1 MELDE
6 VRSALSAAVFAI
18 EGSPREGQIEMA
30 EAVANALSDRH
41 HLLVQA
47 GTGTGKSLAYLVPAL
62 VHGKKVLVATA
73 TLALQR
79 QLVERDLPRVKD
91 ALEKELKRT
100 ISFAVYKGVGN
111 YLCLQKMNADDGT
124 ADSEVLVDISSLE
137 KDARRLREWAAKPG
151 ISGDRDDA
159 PEVDRRVWLANS
171 TSGRE
176 CVGADECRFGRECF
190 AVNAKARAQTAD
202 IVVTNH
208 TLLAIEIVDSH
219 PILPERD
226 AVILDEAHEFMDRT
240 TQAVT
245 EELTSGRVARAANM
259 VRRHMPGK
267 LADAFVKAAEGFADA
282 MDEYGQEY
290 RMRNDEERKLNELP
304 DALAAPVRKIKES
317 AEAVIAKIN
326 ADSEIVDPDSLAD
339 RARVKGAVN
348 EIKTTAQK
356 MMRMGES
363 QVLWYE
369 PTFSTLY
376 LAPLAVSHV
385 LRENLFTQT
394 PVIAT
399 SATLTVGKSFD
410 PIARSLGIL
419 TSASAEEDS
428 DEDDWSIDPSNVQM
442 LDVGSPFD
450 FANQGMLY
458 LPKELPEPGRDGPS
472 KEALVELGEL
482 IDAAGGRTLALFSSW
497 RGVEMADEHLRRV
510 LAELPI
516 AIITQKR
523 GDSVGALVE
532 RFAND
537 PTSILLGTMSLWQ
550 GVDVPGPSCTLVAI
564 DRIPFP
570 RPDDP
575 VMSAR
580 AAEADAAG
588 GSGFMQVSLPR
599 AALLLAQGTGRL
611 IRSVE
616 DRGVVAILDSRIVNK
631 RYGSI
636 LLNSMPPLWRT
647 SDGKTVKESLKR
659 LHQQFSK

>member
-1 MELDE
+1 MSLEK
-6 VRSALSAAVFAI
+6 VRTALEAAVSAI
-18 EGSPREGQIEMA
+18 DGSPREGQIAMA

-62 VHGKKVLVATA
+62 VHGKRVLVATA

-79 QLVERDLPRVKD
+79 QLVERDLPRVKE
-91 ALEKELKRT
+91 ALEKEIGRE

-111 YLCLQKMNADDGT
+111 YLCLQKMNADESH
-124 ADSEVLVDISSLE
+124 DSEVLVDISTLE
-137 KDARRLREWAAKPG
+137 RDARRLREWAAKPG

-176 CVGADECRFGRECF
+176 CVGADECRFGSECF
-190 AVNAKARAQTAD
+190 AVNAKAKAQTAD

-226 AVILDEAHEFMDRT
+226 AIILDEAHEFMDRT

-245 EELTSGRVARAANM
+245 EELTAGRVSRAAAM
-259 VRRHMPGK
+259 ARKHMPGK
-267 LADAFVKAAEGFADA
+267 LASAFDKAADAFADA
-282 MDEYGQEY
+282 LDGYSQDY
-290 RMRNDEERKLNELP
+290 RTRSDEERRLVELP
-304 DALAAPVRKIKES
+304 DELVAPIRKVQEA
-317 AEAVIAKIN
+317 AEAVVAAIN
-326 ADSEIVDPDSLAD
+326 ADSEIIDPDTIAE

-348 EIKTTAQK
+348 EVKATAQK
-356 MMRMGES
+356 LLKNSDGS
-363 QVLWYE
+363 VLWFE
-369 PTFSTLY
+369 PNFSTLY
-376 LAPLAVSHV
+376 LAPLDVSSV

-399 SATLTVGKSFD
+399 SATLSVGKSFD
-410 PIARSLGIL
+410 AIARNLGI
-419 TSASAEEDS
+419 SGEFEDEEDS
-428 DEDDWSIDPSNVQM
+428 PGIDPSNVQM

-450 FANQGMLY
+450 FAAQGMLY
-458 LPKELPEPGRDGPS
+458 LPKHLPEPGRDGPS
-472 KEALVELGEL
+472 IEALVELGEL

-497 RGVEMADEHLRRV
+497 RGVEMADDHLRRV

-516 AIITQKR
+516 KIITQKR
-523 GDSVGALVE
+523 GDSVGSLVD
-532 RFAND
+532 RFAED

-550 GVDVPGPSCTLVAI
+550 GVDVPGPACTLVAI

-580 AAEADAAG
+580 ASKADASG

-611 IRSVE
+611 IRSIE

-631 RYGSI
+631 RYGSV

-647 SDGKTVKESLKR
+647 GEGAVVKDSLRR
-659 LHQQFSK
+659 LHQQFQEVGR

>member
-1 MELDE
+1 
-6 VRSALSAAVFAI
+6 
-18 EGSPREGQIEMA
+18 MA

-62 VHGKKVLVATA
+62 VHGKRVLVATA

-79 QLVERDLPRVKD
+79 QLVERDLPRVKE
-91 ALEKELKRT
+91 ALEKELGRS

-124 ADSEVLVDISSLE
+124 ADSEVLVEFSGLE
-137 KDARRLREWAAKPG
+137 KDSRRLREWAQKPG

-159 PEVDRRVWLANS
+159 PDVDRRVWLANS

-176 CVGADECRFGRECF
+176 CVGADECRFGSECF
-190 AVNAKARAQTAD
+190 AVNAKAKAQTAD

-245 EELTSGRVARAANM
+245 EELTAGRVSRAANM

-267 LADAFVKAAEGFADA
+267 LADGFVKAADGFADA
-282 MDEYGQEY
+282 MEEYGLDY
-290 RMRNDEERKLNELP
+290 RSASDVERKLSELP
-304 DALAAPVRKIKES
+304 NALAAPVRKVKE
-317 AEAVIAKIN
+317 ACEAVMAAIN
-326 ADSEIVDPDSLAD
+326 ADSEIVDPDTLAD

-356 MMRMGES
+356 LMKAGNG

-410 PIARSLGIL
+410 PIAKSLGIFG
-419 TSASAEEDS
+419 TVQDDAEEK
-428 DEDDWSIDPSNVQM
+428 DEDWSLDPSNVQM

-458 LPKELPEPGRDGPS
+458 LPKQLPEPGRDGPA

-516 AIITQKR
+516 SIITQKR

-532 RFAND
+532 KFAND
-537 PTSILLGTMSLWQ
+537 PTSVLIGTMSLWQ
-550 GVDVPGPSCTLVAI
+550 GVDVPGASCTLVAI

-599 AALLLAQGTGRL
+599 AALLLAQGAGRL

-631 RYGSI
+631 RYGAI

-647 SDGKTVKESLKR
+647 SEGAVVKESLRR
-659 LHQQFSK
+659 LHQQYTT